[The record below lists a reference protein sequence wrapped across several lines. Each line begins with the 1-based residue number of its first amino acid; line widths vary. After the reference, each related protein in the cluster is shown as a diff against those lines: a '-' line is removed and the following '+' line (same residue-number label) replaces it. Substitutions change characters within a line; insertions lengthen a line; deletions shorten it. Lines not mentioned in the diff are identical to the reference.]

1 MNEQEKYDWM
11 VYVSC
16 MTFNQAPYIVDAMN
30 GFMMQET
37 NFPFVCA
44 IVDDASNDGEQK
56 VIKNYLNNHF
66 DIEDKKVARHEETD
80 DYVLTFA
87 RHKTNVNCYFAVLYL
102 KYNHYKKKSKGQY
115 LAQWRKKAKY
125 IAICEGDD
133 YWIDSQKLQ
142 KQVNFM
148 ESNPEYGLCYTRCY
162 TNVAGIVSKNA
173 IGGKG
178 TTLSELLNDNCICTL
193 TTLFLNSIYNLYCE
207 EVQPSKH
214 HWKMGDYPRW
224 LWMSSVS
231 KIGYMDDIT
240 AVYRILPETASHTKN
255 IEKKMMFLDSML
267 DIQLYFNN
275 LYGNDKSSDII
286 NECYKKKM
294 YYSNMLGGDFC
305 QLFSLFK
312 AGVRNKHTFVLWP
325 NCYYYL
331 LKSVMRLIA
340 RGGL

>member
-1 MNEQEKYDWM
+1 
-11 VYVSC
+11 
-16 MTFNQAPYIVDAMN
+16 MN
-30 GFMMQET
+30 GFTMQET
-37 NFPFVCA
+37 DFPFVCA
-44 IVDDASNDGEQK
+44 IVDDASTDGEQD
-56 VIKNYLNNHF
+56 VIKNYLNEYF
-66 DIEDKKVARHEETD
+66 DLLDNKIVRQEETD

-87 RHKTNVNCYFAVLYL
+87 RHKTNLNCFFAVLYL
-102 KYNHYKKKSKGQY
+102 KYNHYKKKSKGSY
-115 LAQWRKKAKY
+115 LAQWRENAKY

-148 ESNPEYGLCYTRCY
+148 ESNSEYGMCYTRCY
-162 TNVAGIVSKNA
+162 TNVAGVVSTNA

-178 TTLSELLNDNCICTL
+178 TTLTELLHENCICTL
-193 TTLFLNSIYNLYCE
+193 TTFYLNSLCHPYYK

-224 LWMSSVS
+224 LWMAAVS

-240 AVYRILPETASHTKN
+240 AVYRILPETASHTRDV
-255 IEKKMMFLDSML
+255 EKKMIFLDSML
-267 DIQLYFNN
+267 EIQLYFNN
-275 LYGNDKSSDII
+275 LYGNAKYSDII

-305 QLFSLFK
+305 HLLSLFK
-312 AGVRNKHTFVLWP
+312 AGVRNKYSLAFWP

-331 LKSVMRLIA
+331 LSSALRLFHNEITKD
-340 RGGL
+340 GV